1 MDENNNQIIRK
12 DAKNCFVDSLKD
24 VFKIGKIHLNFAT
37 YDLSRSS
44 GKRQRNNV
52 AIYIPV
58 DEFMELNRKLICG
71 QLNFILTQKKKN
83 EDSKPIY

>member
-12 DAKNCFVDSLKD
+12 DAKNCFVDSLND
-24 VFKIGKIHLNFAT
+24 AFKIGKIHLNFAT
-37 YDLSRSS
+37 YDLSRPS
-44 GKRQRNNV
+44 GKRQTNNV
-52 AIYIPV
+52 ARYIPV